1 MISPAGSSVARAER
15 RLVPRKLAALTSIL
29 ETNRGIPVLTVR
41 KPRFDFTDSVPHW
54 GDNVEAVTIFNS
66 GAIIPTPIERYLIR
80 VMRMA
85 KQQLD
90 PVTDSEL
97 IETIDLFNKQEGQHH
112 KLHNDLMAMLTAKG
126 YPRLREFEAA
136 FDADL
141 KEFLATK
148 SLAWN
153 LAYCEGFESTGCA
166 LAEAWID
173 GGIKEICGD
182 HGSIPMQLWMWH
194 MAEEFEHRSVVHDV
208 LHRIYGTEE
217 AFELRKQ
224 GAAINRQH
232 NAEHALAAAVYIT
245 EIDQAHMTS
254 REVEQS
260 NARALEAAM
269 AVAELSA
276 TEFQWVFDPDYD
288 PASISP
294 PRNYERVIEDYPRGD
309 AS

>member
-1 MISPAGSSVARAER
+1 M
-15 RLVPRKLAALTSIL
+15 
-29 ETNRGIPVLTVR
+29 LTVR
-41 KPRFDFTDSVPHW
+41 KPAFDFSSSIPHW
-54 GDNVEAVTIFNS
+54 GDNPEAVTIFNA

-85 KQQLD
+85 KQELD
-90 PVTDSEL
+90 PVADADL

-112 KLHNDLMAMLTAKG
+112 KLHNDLMAMLTAKA
-126 YPRLREFEAA
+126 YPGLREFEAA

-141 KEFLATK
+141 KEFLASR

-182 HGSIPMQLWMWH
+182 RGSTPMQLWMWH

-208 LHRIYGTEE
+208 LHRLHGAEK

-224 GAAINRQH
+224 GATINRQH
-232 NAEHALAAAVYIT
+232 NSEHALAAAVYIT
-245 EIDQAHMTS
+245 EIDQAEMTNS
-254 REVEQS
+254 EIERS
-260 NARALEAAM
+260 NARALEAAT
-269 AVAELSA
+269 AVAELTA

-288 PASISP
+288 PAAVSP
-294 PRNYERVIEDYPRGD
+294 PRDYERVLDSYPR
-309 AS
+309 AAAT

>member
-1 MISPAGSSVARAER
+1 
-15 RLVPRKLAALTSIL
+15 
-29 ETNRGIPVLTVR
+29 
-41 KPRFDFTDSVPHW
+41 
-54 GDNVEAVTIFNS
+54 
-66 GAIIPTPIERYLIR
+66 
-80 VMRMA
+80 MA

-90 PVTDSEL
+90 PVIDAEL

-112 KLHNDLMAMLTAKG
+112 KLHNDLMAMLTAKA
-126 YPRLREFEAA
+126 YPRSARVRGGIRRRPQRVPRHKVACLEPRLLR
-136 FDADL
+136 
-141 KEFLATK
+141 
-148 SLAWN
+148 
-153 LAYCEGFESTGCA
+153 GFESTGCA

-182 HGSIPMQLWMWH
+182 HGSTPMQLWMWH

-208 LHRIYGTEE
+208 LHRIYGAEK

-224 GAAINRQH
+224 GATINRQH

-254 REVEQS
+254 SEVEQS

-288 PASISP
+288 PASVSP
-294 PRNYERVIEDYPRGD
+294 PRNYERVTRGLPTSR